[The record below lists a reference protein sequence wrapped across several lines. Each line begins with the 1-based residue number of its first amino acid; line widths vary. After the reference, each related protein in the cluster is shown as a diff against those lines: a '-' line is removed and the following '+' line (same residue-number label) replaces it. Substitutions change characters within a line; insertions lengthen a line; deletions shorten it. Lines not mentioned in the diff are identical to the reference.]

1 MKNNSNVNLLE
12 AWNDDADVTA
22 AQFAVDTDISAVELA
37 ARVSKMFVPY

>member
-22 AQFAVDTDISAVELA
+22 AQFAVDAEISAVELA
-37 ARVSKMFVPY
+37 DRVSKMFVPY